1 MNAALIKLMC
11 ILPLAMCSEPVDWAF
26 VQSVGGISIGEVSIT
41 DSHYS
46 LAVNANVSGL
56 EQVTVKPTLV
66 NSALICESTTATIQ
80 DKAIYLTINK
90 GVIREGYSTHCPAAK
105 LNHIKAGSYQV
116 FYKSPNGE
124 TQLLGEVL
132 IDADSTH

>member
-1 MNAALIKLMC
+1 MNAALMKLMC
-11 ILPLAMCSEPVDWAF
+11 ILPLAMCSEPVGWAF
-26 VQSVGGISIGEVSIT
+26 VQSVGGISIGNVSV
-41 DSHYS
+41 SKGNYS
-46 LAVNANVSGL
+46 LAVNADVSGL

-105 LNHIKAGSYQV
+105 LKHIKAGNYQV
-116 FYKSPNGE
+116 FYKSPNGD
-124 TQLLGEVL
+124 TQPLGEIL
-132 IDADSTH
+132 IDADSKY